1 MKLFVKSLR
10 TGIVT
15 AKVALAGEQPEWS
28 RGFPLVDAVRCQGCG
43 ECAVACPTGA
53 ITVAGPGAGEEIQ
66 EETPG
71 SLGVALAA
79 GGQWR
84 LSVTRCLGC
93 GACEEACPARN
104 IRCGGDFAGREA
116 WAHASQGGRSK
127 ARSLHIRHLDGGS
140 CNACDWEMV
149 ALTNPV
155 YDVQRLGF
163 DFVASPR
170 HADALMVTGA
180 VTRNLEEAVVKTYE
194 ATPAPKLVI
203 AVGACACSGG
213 LFTAGYAIAGG
224 VKRVLPVDVY
234 IPGCPPTPDAMI
246 QGLCQAMAIYPNTS
260 RKSLP

>member
-1 MKLFVKSLR
+1 MMKLFVKSLR
-10 TGIVT
+10 TGVVT
-15 AKVALAGEQPEWS
+15 SKVSSPGGQPEWY
-28 RGFPLVDAVRCQGCG
+28 RGYPEVDAARCQGCG

-53 ITVAGPGAGEEIQ
+53 ITVAGPGAD
-66 EETPG
+66 
-71 SLGVALAA
+71 
-79 GGQWR
+79 QWR

-104 IRCGGDFAGREA
+104 IRCRGDFAGREV
-116 WAHASQGGRSK
+116 WAHASQGGRRK

-194 ATPAPKLVI
+194 ATPVPKLVI
-203 AVGACACSGG
+203 AVGTCACSGG
-213 LFTAGYAIAGG
+213 LFTAGYASAGG